1 MRNDDEYKALSVKEF
16 TKAAEIYDSGHAGI
30 YEMCKDDYPP
40 ILEELKKDGFEGL
53 LDVGCGTGP
62 MVELLASEFP
72 GRHYTGLDLTPK
84 MIEVASAKGIE
95 GARFVV
101 GDAEDLPFDDGSF
114 DAVICAN
121 SFHHYPNP
129 QAFFDGVAR
138 VLRPGGKLV
147 LRDYTAPAPV
157 LWLMNHTEMPLANLV
172 GHGDVRAYTTDEV
185 HAFCTAAGLQPIK
198 LEAQRK
204 FRLHLVARK
213 PTDSQNARLRF
224 GDIQ

>member
-1 MRNDDEYKALSVKEF
+1 MKSDAEYKELSIREF
-16 TKAAEIYDSGHAGI
+16 TKAAEVYDSGHAGI
-30 YEMCKDDYPP
+30 YEMCRDDYPP
-40 ILEELKKDGFEGL
+40 ILDELKKDDFQNL

-62 MVELLASEFP
+62 MAELLASEFP
-72 GRHYTGLDLTPK
+72 DRRYTGLDLTPR
-84 MIEVASAKGIE
+84 MIEVATAKGIE

-101 GDAEDLPFDDGSF
+101 GDAEELPFGDASF

-147 LRDYTAPAPV
+147 PRDYTAPSTI

-172 GHGDVRAYTTDEV
+172 GHGDVRAYTLGEV
-185 HAFCTAAGLQPIK
+185 RAFCTASGLVPAT
-198 LEAQRK
+198 LEARKK

-213 PTDSQNARLRF
+213 PTGSEGERLQF
-224 GDIQ
+224 GDI

>member
-1 MRNDDEYKALSVKEF
+1 MKSDAEYKELSIREF
-16 TKAAEIYDSGHAGI
+16 TKAAEVYDSNHAGI

-40 ILEELKKDGFEGL
+40 ILAELRKDGFDDL

-62 MVELLASEFP
+62 MIELLAAEIP
-72 GRHYTGLDLTPK
+72 GKRYIGLDLTPR
-84 MIEVASAKGIE
+84 MIEVANAKGID

-101 GDAEDLPFDDGSF
+101 GDAEDLPFDDASF

-147 LRDYTAPAPV
+147 LRDYTAAAPI
-157 LWLMNHTEMPLANLV
+157 LWLMNRTEVPLANLI
-172 GHGDVRAYTTDEV
+172 GYGDVRAYTLDEV
-185 HAFCTAAGLQPIK
+185 RALCTASGLVPVT
-198 LEAQRK
+198 LEAQKK

-213 PTDSQNARLRF
+213 PAGAS
-224 GDIQ
+224 G

>member
-1 MRNDDEYKALSVKEF
+1 MKSDSEYKALSIKEF

-40 ILEELKKDGFEGL
+40 ILEELKKDGFEDL

-72 GRHYTGLDLTPK
+72 GRRYTGLDLTPK
-84 MIEVASAKGIE
+84 MIEVANAKGIE
-95 GARFVV
+95 EARFIV
-101 GDAEDLPFDDGSF
+101 GDAEDLPFDDASF

-129 QAFFDGVAR
+129 QAFFAGVAR

-172 GHGDVRAYTTDEV
+172 GHGDVRAYTRDEV
-185 HAFCTAAGLQPIK
+185 RAFCMAVGLQPVA
-198 LEAQRK
+198 LEAQKK

-213 PTDSQNARLRF
+213 PA
-224 GDIQ
+224 

>member
-1 MRNDDEYKALSVKEF
+1 MKSDAEYKELSIQEF
-16 TKAAEIYDSGHAGI
+16 TKAAEVYDSGHAGI

-40 ILEELKKDGFEGL
+40 ILEELKKDDFEDL

-72 GRHYTGLDLTPK
+72 GRRCTGLDLTPK

-95 GARFVV
+95 NARFVV
-101 GDAEDLPFDDGSF
+101 GDAEDLPFDDESF

-121 SFHHYPNP
+121 SFHHYPDP

-147 LRDYTAPAPV
+147 LRDYTAARPI

-172 GHGDVRAYTTDEV
+172 GHGDVRAYALDEV
-185 HAFCTAAGLQPIK
+185 RALCTAAGLQPVT
-198 LEAQRK
+198 LEARKK

-213 PTDSQNARLRF
+213 PKDVSNHQLQF
-224 GDIQ
+224 SDI